1 MGTYESFATNAGM
14 EQEGIWI
21 DYGDAGSFRVARAG
35 GSNKNFTR
43 SFQRLTKPHRK
54 AIQADA
60 MNDDTQRAIMME
72 VFIDSALL
80 AWKGVTGKDGKTLS
94 FSKKNAKALFE
105 DLPDL
110 FADLLNSSQ
119 NYSLYR
125 EYVMDIDS
133 GNSSSASSTP

>member
-1 MGTYESFATNAGM
+1 MGTYESFATDSSM

-60 MNDDTQRAIMME
+60 MNDDTPRAIMME
-72 VFIDSALL
+72 VFIESAPLG
-80 AWKGVTGKDGKTLS
+80 WKNVTGKDGQALT

-110 FADLLNSSQ
+110 FGDLLNSSQ

-125 EYVMDIDS
+125 EYVMEVDS
-133 GNSSSASSTP
+133 GN